1 MSLCIEDVILFSLSK
16 GEFCCVF
23 ICFSSFLIYTYI
35 HKCYCCCR
43 LATIIKCIPSVCCRI
58 KNATITTITTTYQSS
73 IHCEMR
79 HYRTSFIMTQNG
91 IAVYPFILWHLIPLT
106 QTRNMN
112 CSYIDALTHTH
123 THTQKDSMPQSSAFI
138 LYLPIMSHP
147 FLAITVLGQK
157 YIPCFACS
165 LTAGTLHCISF
176 SLLSTIELFL
186 VVCH

>member
-58 KNATITTITTTYQSS
+58 KNATITTTTYQSS
-73 IHCEMR
+73 IYCEMR

-123 THTQKDSMPQSSAFI
+123 TERFYAIEYHI

-147 FLAITVLGQK
+147 FLAITVLGQSI
-157 YIPCFACS
+157 YHVLLARS
-165 LTAGTLHCISF
+165 LPAHFTAFHFRYFPLLNR
-176 SLLSTIELFL
+176 SLLFATETQTN
-186 VVCH
+186 C